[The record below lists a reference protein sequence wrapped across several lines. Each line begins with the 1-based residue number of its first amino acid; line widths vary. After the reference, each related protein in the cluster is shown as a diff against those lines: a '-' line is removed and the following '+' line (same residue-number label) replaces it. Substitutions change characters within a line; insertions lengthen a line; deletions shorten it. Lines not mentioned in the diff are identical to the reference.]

1 MLIWGEKYLRNSR
14 NLRENENKLVY
25 LHKIIVMK
33 TLTLHIN
40 DSIYNKVKSFLSLIP
55 PEKIRI
61 EDNTELNAVLT
72 NNYFSNK
79 EFEKIL
85 ILLKKFNIP
94 IPTNSEKQSL
104 TYNEN
109 DLDLDVSNLKKL
121 KLLK

>member
-1 MLIWGEKYLRNSR
+1 
-14 NLRENENKLVY
+14 
-25 LHKIIVMK
+25 MK